1 MSSRLYHGGCL
12 EETVFHILNKKEKK
26 GRFVRPSSGYERM
39 ADEARCARQMNIYGE
54 RVSFL
59 SSPVRRLGPP
69 RAGTKEYIIIS
80 GDTLSGGIATARRW
94 RFPKMRE
101 RIAAVFHQSS
111 RPSTTRHL
119 IFLSARDV
127 GSLRWWHEKA
137 NWCHRTRASGP
148 LTTLS
153 PPSSPC
159 VVGHMT
165 GKNLSTTER
174 LFLHLLFLSL
184 FLLLLLFHYFSL
196 LILPLSLWSLKSGTR
211 TAWRGSPV
219 PVAPTNSV
227 PTEVSSRLG
236 ISQHRPRR
244 KIFHK
249 YEDNRGKREENKERI
264 SLREDQ
270 TWNKDFQTLDCIL
283 RLKASSRRLSGP
295 RLDRINR

>member
-1 MSSRLYHGGCL
+1 
-12 EETVFHILNKKEKK
+12 
-26 GRFVRPSSGYERM
+26 M

-59 SSPVRRLGPP
+59 SSPVRQLGPP
-69 RAGTKEYIIIS
+69 RAGHKRIHYNFGGYFVG
-80 GDTLSGGIATARRW
+80 GDRDCKTVA
-94 RFPKMRE
+94 FPKNE
-101 RIAAVFHQSS
+101 RANRS
-111 RPSTTRHL
+111 R
-119 IFLSARDV
+119 
-127 GSLRWWHEKA
+127 
-137 NWCHRTRASGP
+137 
-148 LTTLS
+148 LS
-153 PPSSPC
+153 PIVSSVHHSASNFSFDEGCGVPPTMARKSKLVPSDARVWTANDPISPSSPC
-159 VVGHMT
+159 VAGHMT

-249 YEDNRGKREENKERI
+249 YEDNRGKREENEERI

-283 RLKASSRRLSGP
+283 RLKASSRRLSGL
-295 RLDRINR
+295 RLDRINK

>member
-1 MSSRLYHGGCL
+1 MRATNEYIWRTGLVSLFASQ
-12 EETVFHILNKKEKK
+12 T
-26 GRFVRPSSGYERM
+26 VRPVALRHKRIHYNFGGYFVERDRDCKTV
-39 ADEARCARQMNIYGE
+39 A
-54 RVSFL
+54 
-59 SSPVRRLGPP
+59 
-69 RAGTKEYIIIS
+69 
-80 GDTLSGGIATARRW
+80 
-94 RFPKMRE
+94 FPKNE
-101 RIAAVFHQSS
+101 RANRR
-111 RPSTTRHL
+111 RPSLVSSVHH
-119 IFLSARDV
+119 SASNFSFGEGCGVPPMMARKSKLVPSDARV
-127 GSLRWWHEKA
+127 WTA
-137 NWCHRTRASGP
+137 NDPTS
-148 LTTLS
+148 
-153 PPSSPC
+153 PSSPC
-159 VVGHMT
+159 VAGHMT

-236 ISQHRPRR
+236 VSQHRPRR
-244 KIFHK
+244 KIFRK
-249 YEDNRGKREENKERI
+249 YDSRGKRGENEERI

-295 RLDRINR
+295 RLDRINKSQARTRSANAPAADLEGSGLLEPLDVFLYVFLTISQS